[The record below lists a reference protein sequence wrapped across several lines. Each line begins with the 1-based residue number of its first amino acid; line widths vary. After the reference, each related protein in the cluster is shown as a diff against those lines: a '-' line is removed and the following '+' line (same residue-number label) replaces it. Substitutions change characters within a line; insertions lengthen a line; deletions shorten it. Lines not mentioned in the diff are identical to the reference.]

1 MPAFASVD
9 ELNKHLVTR
18 SYVEGYSMSPA
29 DTIALAALKGLPAIK
44 SHPHAYR
51 WALHILALTGNSAS
65 FLGGAFGAA
74 PAASSGAKKAAD
86 DDMDL
91 FGDDDDEKPAA
102 KKGDD
107 DIYNYG
113 EDGEVLTEEEKAAA
127 KARHA
132 RMATAKK
139 LKEDADAKAGKTK
152 KADKPVERSLVVLEV
167 KPWEA
172 DTNLEMVWNLIKER
186 QQEGLNW
193 GESFKLEPVAYGIM
207 KLVMTCTIVDSLV
220 LMDDITDHIE
230 SLEDYVQSVQ
240 VASMN
245 KL

>member
-1 MPAFASVD
+1 
-9 ELNKHLVTR
+9 
-18 SYVEGYSMSPA
+18 
-29 DTIALAALKGLPAIK
+29 
-44 SHPHAYR
+44 
-51 WALHILALTGNSAS
+51 
-65 FLGGAFGAA
+65 
-74 PAASSGAKKAAD
+74 
-86 DDMDL
+86 MDL
-91 FGDDDDEKPAA
+91 FGDDDDDKPAA
-102 KKGDD
+102 KKEGDMFF
-107 DIYNYG
+107 YG
-113 EDGEVLTEEEKAAA
+113 EDGEVLTAEEKAAA
-127 KARHA
+127 KARHE
-132 RMATAKK
+132 RMAMAKK
-139 LKEDADAKAGKTK
+139 LKDDADAKSGKK
-152 KADKPVERSLVVLEV
+152 KAEKAVERSLVVLEV

>member
-1 MPAFASVD
+1 MA
-9 ELNKHLVTR
+9 
-18 SYVEGYSMSPA
+18 G
-29 DTIALAALKGLPAIK
+29 
-44 SHPHAYR
+44 
-51 WALHILALTGNSAS
+51 
-65 FLGGAFGAA
+65 GAA
-74 PAASSGAKKAAD
+74 PAAAGKPAAKPAGKPAAAD
-86 DDMDL
+86 DFDDM
-91 FGDDDDEKPAA
+91 FGGEDEAPPA

-107 DIYNYG
+107 NIFDYG
-113 EDGEVLTEEEKAAA
+113 ESDEILTEEEKAAA
-127 KARHA
+127 KARQA
-132 RMATAKK
+132 RMAAAKK
-139 LKEDADAKAGKTK
+139 LKDDADAKAGKK
-152 KADKPVERSLVVLEV
+152 KSEKPVERSLVVLEV